1 MIPPT
6 DHLLLLAL
14 AVVVAA
20 VVVGV
25 AEMVE
30 VVEVVEVVEAV
41 EVVGVVI
48 QIRLQQASWTSRMWW
63 TWRGCNGLAP

>member
-20 VVVGV
+20 VVVGA

-30 VVEVVEVVEAV
+30 VVEVVEAV
-41 EVVGVVI
+41 EMAI
-48 QIRLQQASWTSRMWW
+48 QIRPLQASWTSRMWW
-63 TWRGCNGLAP
+63 TWRGCSDLAP